1 MKQLIAVLIISC
13 IYSKTIAQVDRTPT
27 PSNKN
32 VNNKND
38 GIIAV
43 LKNLNLSKEQ
53 AAQLKLLRE
62 NMLDSIDAI
71 NNNATLTTQQ
81 KRRNILQARLAQK
94 KAIDTI
100 LTPDQ
105 LLIFNKSIQQQLK
118 AGNKSTSG
126 INE

>member
-1 MKQLIAVLIISC
+1 MKQLIALLIISC
-13 IYSKTIAQVDRTPT
+13 IYGKTIAQVDRTPT

-32 VNNKND
+32 ENNKND

-71 NNNATLTTQQ
+71 NNNATLTAQQ

-118 AGNKSTSG
+118 ASNKSTPG